1 MFIIVFQNH
10 GTECERIRK
19 VGGPFESE
27 SSAASKLRAMG
38 YIFNAFWAAWSTTLD
53 EIVYA
58 EIHPLEDP
66 A

>member
-1 MFIIVFQNH
+1 V
-10 GTECERIRK
+10 
-19 VGGPFESE
+19 
-27 SSAASKLRAMG
+27 G